1 MDVRKQEKYLLI
13 LSGLIT
19 GSGVLTVNLARG
31 SIDPIIC
38 GIVAGIWI
46 AFFLVHV
53 FLRFTSH
60 YGDPVLL
67 PLASVLTGLGL
78 TVLLRLSPDLFFLQA
93 LWLVVGLAAFMGT
106 VFLFQNPRRFADYK
120 YILGGVG
127 LVLLLSA
134 ILFGVDIGG
143 HRSWLIL
150 GPVRFQPSEFAKLF
164 VILFLAAYLSERRE
178 VLAFATRRYG
188 PLVLPQPRFIAPL
201 AAVWA
206 LTMLMLVAQRDLGS
220 ALLYFGITVIM
231 TYMASGRFTYIAFG
245 AFLFF
250 TGSVLCYFFYSHVQ
264 VRVDIW
270 LDPWKDPNG
279 RAYQIVQSLFALG
292 SGGIL
297 GSGLTYGFPKM
308 IPEVH
313 TDFIFAVIGE
323 ELGFIGSAAVMI
335 IYLLFVYRAFRIA
348 LKAVQPFSVLVAA
361 GLAVFL
367 ALQVF
372 LIVGGV
378 TKFFP
383 LTGITLPLISYGG
396 SSMVANFVLLGML
409 YAISEVGLKP

>member
-1 MDVRKQEKYLLI
+1 MDAGKKEKVLLI
-13 LSGLIT
+13 LSGLII
-19 GSGVLTVNLARG
+19 GSGVLTVSLAQG
-31 SIDPIIC
+31 SIDPIVC
-38 GIVAGIWI
+38 GIVAGLWSV
-46 AFFLVHV
+46 FFLVHV
-53 FLRFTSH
+53 FLRFASH
-60 YGDPVLL
+60 DGDPILL
-67 PLASVLTGLGL
+67 PLASVLTGMGL

-93 LWLVVGLAAFMGT
+93 LWLVVGLTGFVVT
-106 VFLFQNPRRFADYK
+106 VFLFQNPGRFADYK

-134 ILFGVDIGG
+134 ILFGVEIGG

-164 VILFLAAYLSERRE
+164 IILFLAAYLSERRE

-188 PLVLPQPRFIAPL
+188 PLLLPRLRFIAPL
-201 AAVWA
+201 MAVWA
-206 LTMLMLVAQRDLGS
+206 LTMLMLVVQRDLGS

-245 AFLFF
+245 AFLFLF
-250 TGSVLCYFFYSHVQ
+250 GSVLCYYLYSHVQ

-270 LDPWKDPNG
+270 LDPWKDPTG

-297 GSGLTYGFPKM
+297 GSGLTYGFPKT

-313 TDFIFAVIGE
+313 TDFIFAAIGE

-348 LKAVQPFSVLVAA
+348 LKAEQPFSALVAA

-383 LTGITLPLISYGG
+383 LTGITLPFISYGG
-396 SSMVANFVLLGML
+396 SSLVANFVLLGML
-409 YAISEVGLKP
+409 YAISEVKPKP

>member
-1 MDVRKQEKYLLI
+1 MVAGKQEKLLLI
-13 LSGLIT
+13 LSGLILAA
-19 GSGVLTVNLARG
+19 GILTVNLARG
-31 SIDPIIC
+31 SVDPVIC
-38 GIVAGIWI
+38 GIAAGVWSV
-46 AFFLVHV
+46 FFLTHV
-53 FLRFTSH
+53 FLRFTKH
-60 YGDPVLL
+60 EGDPVLL
-67 PLASVLTGLGL
+67 PLASMLTGLGL
-78 TVLLRLSPDLFFLQA
+78 TLLVRLNPDLFFLQA
-93 LWLVVGLAAFMGT
+93 LWLVVGVAGFIGT
-106 VFLFQNPRRFADYK
+106 VFLFQNPGRFADYK
-120 YILGGVG
+120 YILGGIG

-134 ILFGVDIGG
+134 ILFGVEIGG
-143 HRSWLIL
+143 HKSWLIL

-178 VLAFATRRYG
+178 VLAFANRRYG
-188 PLVLPQPRFIAPL
+188 PLLLPQPRYIAPL
-201 AAVWA
+201 LAVWA
-206 LTMLMLVAQRDLGS
+206 LTMLMLVVQRDLGS

-231 TYMASGRFTYIAFG
+231 TYMASGRFTYIAVG

-250 TGSVLCYFFYSHVQ
+250 FGSAVCYYLYSHVQ
-264 VRVDIW
+264 IRVDIW

-279 RAYQIVQSLFALG
+279 RAYQIVQSLFAFG

-323 ELGFIGSAAVMI
+323 ELGFIGSAGVMI
-335 IYLLFVYRAFRIA
+335 IYLLFVYRAFRISLRA
-348 LKAVQPFSVLVAA
+348 AQPFSILVAA

-372 LIVGGV
+372 FIVGGV

-383 LTGITLPLISYGG
+383 LTGITLPFISYGG
-396 SSMVANFVLLGML
+396 SSLTANFVLLGML
-409 YAISEVGLKP
+409 YAISEVKPKL

>member
-1 MDVRKQEKYLLI
+1 MDAGKQEKVLLI
-13 LSGLIT
+13 LSGLII
-19 GSGVLTVNLARG
+19 GSGVLTVSLARG
-31 SIDPIIC
+31 NIDPIVC
-38 GIVAGIWI
+38 GIVAGVWSV
-46 AFFLVHV
+46 FFLVHV
-53 FLRFTSH
+53 FLRFARH
-60 YGDPVLL
+60 DGDPILL
-67 PLASVLTGLGL
+67 PLASVLTGMGL
-78 TVLLRLSPDLFFLQA
+78 TVLLRLTPDLFFLQA
-93 LWLVVGLAAFMGT
+93 LWLVVGLIGFVVT
-106 VFLFQNPRRFADYK
+106 VFLFQNPGRFADYK

-134 ILFGVDIGG
+134 ILFGVEIGG

-188 PLVLPQPRFIAPL
+188 PLLLPRLRFIAPL
-201 AAVWA
+201 LAVWA
-206 LTMLMLVAQRDLGS
+206 LTMLMLVVQRDLGS

-245 AFLFF
+245 AFLFLF
-250 TGSVLCYFFYSHVQ
+250 GSVVCYYLYSHVQ

-313 TDFIFAVIGE
+313 TDFIFAAIGE
-323 ELGFIGSAAVMI
+323 ELGFIGSAAIMI

-348 LKAVQPFSVLVAA
+348 LQAEQPFSVLVAA

-383 LTGITLPLISYGG
+383 LTGITLPFISYGG
-396 SSMVANFVLLGML
+396 SSLAANFVLLGML
-409 YAISEVGLKP
+409 YAISEVKPNP

>member
-1 MDVRKQEKYLLI
+1 MDAGKKEKVLLI
-13 LSGLIT
+13 LSGLII
-19 GSGVLTVNLARG
+19 GSGVLTVSLAQG
-31 SIDPIIC
+31 SIDPIVC
-38 GIVAGIWI
+38 GIVAGLWSV
-46 AFFLVHV
+46 FFLVHV
-53 FLRFTSH
+53 FLRFASH
-60 YGDPVLL
+60 DGDPILL
-67 PLASVLTGLGL
+67 PLASVLTGMGL

-93 LWLVVGLAAFMGT
+93 LWLVVGLTGFVVT
-106 VFLFQNPRRFADYK
+106 VFLFQNPGRFADYK

-134 ILFGVDIGG
+134 ILFGVEIGG

-164 VILFLAAYLSERRE
+164 IILFLAAYLSERRE

-188 PLVLPQPRFIAPL
+188 PLLLPRLRFIAPL
-201 AAVWA
+201 MAVWA
-206 LTMLMLVAQRDLGS
+206 LTMLMLVVQRDLGS

-245 AFLFF
+245 AFLFLF
-250 TGSVLCYFFYSHVQ
+250 GSVLCYYLYSHVQ

-270 LDPWKDPNG
+270 LDPWKDPTG

-313 TDFIFAVIGE
+313 TDFIFAAIGE

-348 LKAVQPFSVLVAA
+348 LKAEQPFSVLVAA

-383 LTGITLPLISYGG
+383 LTGITLPFISYGG
-396 SSMVANFVLLGML
+396 SSLVANFVLLGML
-409 YAISEVGLKP
+409 YAISEVKPKP